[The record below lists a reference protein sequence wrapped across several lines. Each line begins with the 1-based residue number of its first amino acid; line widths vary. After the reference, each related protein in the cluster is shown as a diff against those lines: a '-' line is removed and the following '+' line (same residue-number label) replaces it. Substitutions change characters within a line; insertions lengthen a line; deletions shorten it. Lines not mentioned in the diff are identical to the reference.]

1 MKLLHTN
8 LISICDKEPI
18 EKISYGVK
26 MVGAPLEWPE
36 TMGENIKI
44 GIIDTGIDPYHEDL
58 RSNIYSMKNFT
69 KSRIAVDEN
78 GHGTHVAGIAA
89 AAKNNRGVVGVAPRA
104 KLCVAKAFEKDG
116 SALQE
121 GIIAAIKWLCDM
133 NVSIINMSFSSDSY
147 TDPYYYCIEDAYQKG
162 VCFICAA
169 GNDGHSPRAIGYP
182 AKFQET
188 ISVTAVDLKKQHA
201 SFSSVGP
208 YADIAAAG
216 VDIYSTYP
224 KNRYA
229 TLSGTSMA
237 TPLISGSVAL
247 MQAKAKRRLKQYLT
261 PQQVRLLLSMYAEEY
276 GLPGKDAV
284 YGYGIFSFGRL
295 EKSDFILD
303 KTTR

>member
-8 LISICDKEPI
+8 LISICDKAPI
-18 EKISYGVK
+18 EQISYGVK

-36 TMGENIKI
+36 TMGEGMKI
-44 GIIDTGIDPYHEDL
+44 GIIDTGVDPYHEDL
-58 RSNIYSMKNFT
+58 KANILSMKNFT
-69 KSRIAVDEN
+69 KSRISIDEN

-89 AAKNNRGVVGVAPRA
+89 AAKNNIGVVGVAPRA

-121 GIIAAIKWLCDM
+121 SIISAIKWLCDM
-133 NVSIINMSFSSDSY
+133 GVNIINMSFSSDSY
-147 TDPYYYCIEDAYQKG
+147 TDPYYYSIEEAYQKG
-162 VCFICAA
+162 VCFVCAA
-169 GNDGHSPRAIGYP
+169 GNDGRSPQAIGYP
-182 AKFQET
+182 AKFKET
-188 ISVTAVDLKKQHA
+188 ISVTAVDLKKRHA

-237 TPLISGSVAL
+237 TPLISGAVAL
-247 MQAKAKRRLKQYLT
+247 LQAKAKRRLKATLT
-261 PQQVRLLLSMYAEEY
+261 PQQIRLLLSMYAEEY
-276 GLPGKDAV
+276 GLPGKDNV

-295 EKSDFILD
+295 DQSDFILD
-303 KTTR
+303 KLTK